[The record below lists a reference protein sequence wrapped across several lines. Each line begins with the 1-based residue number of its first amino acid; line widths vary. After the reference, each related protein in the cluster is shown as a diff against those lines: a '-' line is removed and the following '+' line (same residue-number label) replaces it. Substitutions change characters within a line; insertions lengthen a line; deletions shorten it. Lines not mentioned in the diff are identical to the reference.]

1 MSEQQ
6 IIRSSFSRRFFK
18 LVCVAVVLALTSA
31 VAEEASPNAVL
42 QWPGFLPHAHS
53 HNDYLQKRP
62 LLDAVES
69 RISSVEADIWLEN
82 GKILVAHERGK
93 WSGEFEELYLKPLDQ
108 LWHQNA
114 LPVREDKMFMLWL
127 DIKDGTAELRE
138 HLQKL
143 LASYTWTHTADPN
156 RARVEIILTGDKDSK
171 EAFVTEHPSEFVT
184 RDSNSFLDGDPSSS
198 PGWSWYALNWKK
210 IATWNGIGTIPK
222 EERERLR
229 LLVSKIHAKGR
240 KLRLWNHP
248 ATLAF
253 WQEAS
258 SAGVDLLGTDQMP

>member
-1 MSEQQ
+1 MSQQQ
-6 IIRSSFSRRFFK
+6 IIRWSSSLPFLK
-18 LVCVAVVLALTSA
+18 LIYTAVVLVLSSA
-31 VAEEASPNAVL
+31 VAEEVSPNAL
-42 QWPGFLPHAHS
+42 FQWPGFLPHAHS

-62 LLDAVES
+62 LLDAIDS

-93 WSGEFEELYLKPLDQ
+93 WRGEFEELYLKPLDQ
-108 LWHQNA
+108 LRHQNA

-127 DIKDGTAELRE
+127 DIKDDTAELRE

-143 LASYTWTHTADPN
+143 LASYTWTHTGDPN
-156 RARVEIILTGDKDSK
+156 RDRIEIVLTGNKDSK

-198 PGWSWYALNWKK
+198 PSWSWYALNWKK
-210 IATWNGIGTIPK
+210 IATWNGIGDMPK
-222 EERERLR
+222 DEREHLHS
-229 LLVSKIHAKGR
+229 LVSKIHAKGR

-253 WQEAS
+253 WQEAC